1 MGPRL
6 DLAVDK
12 RENPNGQKALKSMQ
26 LSWPWWCTLEIPV
39 LRRLRQEDWEFEASL
54 GYIMRPCL

>member
-26 LSWPWWCTLEIPV
+26 LSWAWWCTLEIPAFG
-39 LRRLRQEDWEFEASL
+39 RLRQEDRDFKVSL
-54 GYIMRPCL
+54 GFMTRLS